1 MTRRTPSVALLG
13 APALLWAQ
21 VTVAQPAAAPVPA
34 PQAAAPPAPAAPG
47 PVAPAPAAAP
57 APTPAPAAPPPAA
70 TPALATEATAP
81 AVPATAPA
89 PATVQVAPAPTPPPA
104 APYDGPPL
112 LFNSGKGKPKLGAHG
127 GIGVAYTHMLHRDGA
142 VVDISGAI
150 LVDHRLSLG
159 LAGTI
164 FTRSPNGPSFGFTP
178 REYQTLYGG
187 FLIRYAF
194 FGNFPLYASV
204 GALLGGGTLALVE
217 DFDREYD
224 HDHHDDSW
232 DSDGSQFRGYFVAQ
246 PDISLHINATRW
258 FRFTATGGYR
268 FATAAHDFGYDSTAM
283 SGAVV
288 GGKLEFGWF

>member
-1 MTRRTPSVALLG
+1 VA
-13 APALLWAQ
+13 AP
-21 VTVAQPAAAPVPA
+21 PPGAAAPAPPPPSATPA
-34 PQAAAPPAPAAPG
+34 PAPGAAAPAADATATAAAAPPAPPSPGAAQ
-47 PVAPAPAAAP
+47 PALATPPAG
-57 APTPAPAAPPPAA
+57 AAPPPG
-70 TPALATEATAP
+70 
-81 AVPATAPA
+81 
-89 PATVQVAPAPTPPPA
+89 

-159 LAGTI
+159 LAGYV
-164 FTRSPNGPSFGFTP
+164 FTRSPNGPPFGIVP
-178 REYQTLYGG
+178 REYQTVYGG

-204 GALLGGGTLALVE
+204 GALIGGGTLALVE

-224 HDHHDDSW
+224 STDYHHDHDGW
-232 DSDGSQFRGYFVAQ
+232 DSHGSDFRGYFVAQ
-246 PDISLHINATRW
+246 PDVSLHINATRW
-258 FRFTATGGYR
+258 LRFTATGGYR
-268 FATAAHDFGYDSTAM
+268 FATAANDFGYDSLAM